1 MTTRLEVL
9 ERATRTIESDP
20 DIMQGTPVFRGTRV
34 PVYLIAEMVER
45 GVSLEEILDGYPSLT
60 RAMIDHARVYAASH
74 PKPGRP
80 STQPWSGKKPLRKK
94 KSKLTGVA

>member
-1 MTTRLEVL
+1 MTTRLEEL
-9 ERATRTIESDP
+9 ERATRVIGSDP
-20 DIMQGTPVFRGTRV
+20 EIMQGTPVFRGTRM

-45 GVSLEEILDGYPSLT
+45 GVSPEEILDGYPSLT
-60 RAMIDHARVYAASH
+60 RDVLDHARVYAATH

-80 STQPWSGKKPLRKK
+80 STQPWSGKKPLRQK